1 MTAFRPR
8 AVAVIAIAAISGGAA
23 IAADATAKPDH
34 KPKPK
39 PKLTLLTTTEEAA
52 LSKQAIK
59 VAVESKAGEQ
69 VRVEAT
75 FVVDGFP
82 EDFVFRL
89 GPEKKRLRDHA
100 ATVKL
105 RLSPR
110 KREVL
115 DFAIK
120 SCRGASLDL
129 QARAAKRT
137 GRLSADLATPGDC
150 TDTT

>member
-1 MTAFRPR
+1 MTAFQPR
-8 AVAVIAIAAISGGAA
+8 VAALIAIAVIAVAAISAE
-23 IAADATAKPDH
+23 ATAKPDH

-39 PKLTLLTTTEEAA
+39 PKLTLLTTSEEAA
-52 LSKQAIK
+52 LAKQAIK
-59 VAVESKAGEQ
+59 VAVESKAGDQ

-82 EDFVFRL
+82 EDFTFRL
-89 GPEKKRLRDHA
+89 GPEKKRLRDGA

-129 QARAAKRT
+129 QGTAAKRT
-137 GRLSADLATPGDC
+137 GRLSADLSLPSDC
-150 TDTT
+150 ADTS

>member
-1 MTAFRPR
+1 MNAFRHR
-8 AVAVIAIAAISGGAA
+8 AAGLIAVAA
-23 IAADATAKPDH
+23 IAVATGTAADAPAKPDH

-39 PKLTLLTTTEEAA
+39 PKLTLLTTSEEAA
-52 LSKQAIK
+52 LSKRAIK
-59 VAVESKAGEQ
+59 VAVESKAGEK
-69 VRVEAT
+69 VRVQAR

-89 GPEKKRLRDHA
+89 GPESKKLRDGE

-105 RLSPR
+105 KLSPR

-129 QARAAKRT
+129 EATAAKRT
-137 GRLSADLATPGDC
+137 GRLSAELTMPSDC
-150 TDTT
+150 ADTS

>member
-1 MTAFRPR
+1 M
-8 AVAVIAIAAISGGAA
+8 IAIAAIARRA
-23 IAADATAKPDH
+23 TIAADAAAKPDH

-59 VAVESKAGEQ
+59 VAVESKAGEK

-89 GPEKKRLRDHA
+89 GPEKKRC
-100 ATVKL
+100 AT
-105 RLSPR
+105 
-110 KREVL
+110 
-115 DFAIK
+115 
-120 SCRGASLDL
+120 
-129 QARAAKRT
+129 ARR
-137 GRLSADLATPGDC
+137 R
-150 TDTT
+150 